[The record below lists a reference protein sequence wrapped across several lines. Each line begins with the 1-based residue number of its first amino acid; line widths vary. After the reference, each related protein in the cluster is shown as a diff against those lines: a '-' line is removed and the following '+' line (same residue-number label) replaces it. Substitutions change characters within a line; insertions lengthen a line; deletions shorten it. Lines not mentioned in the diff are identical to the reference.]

1 MENGNWKM
9 ENMRTKYDVIVIG
22 GGSAG
27 FSVLEQIS
35 HQGLK
40 IALVENR
47 KLGGSCPN
55 FACVPTKALVK
66 SAEVLHTA
74 SNAARFGITAKDVG
88 FDWKAVQKYRADKV
102 ANTAAQESEQDL
114 KEKEVD
120 LLWGAARFVSPSE
133 IQVDGK
139 TYKADKL
146 VITTGSRAT
155 MPDIPGI
162 SEVGVIDSDKAVE
175 LPTLPKSLAIVGA
188 GPVGIELAQIYARFG
203 TKVTV
208 IVRGRQILS
217 REEPEVSSLARQH
230 LENDGVRFV
239 FGAELR
245 GLTQEGDVKQVHY
258 DVKGKHNVLEVHEI
272 LMAVGRTP
280 NIDMLDLE
288 KAGVEYSE
296 KGVNT
301 NEFMQSS
308 KPRIYAAGDD
318 VGIMLFTHN
327 ASYEGYVIGRNILG
341 EKVKVDHRVIPR
353 GTFCDPE
360 IGSVG
365 IMEEEAR
372 ERGLQILTAK
382 MPYGGGR
389 GDIVSDP
396 EGLIKVTV
404 DEKTRQILGASVI
417 GRYAAEFVHF
427 LAFAMHAKIPVD
439 TLDTMVYAFPTYA
452 EGIAGITEYLE

>member
-1 MENGNWKM
+1 
-9 ENMRTKYDVIVIG
+9 MRNKYDVIVIG

-27 FSVLEQIS
+27 FSILEQIS

-66 SAEVLHTA
+66 SAEVLH
-74 SNAARFGITAKDVG
+74 SARNSANFGILAKDVS
-88 FDWKAVQKYRADKV
+88 FDWTKVQEYRTKMV
-102 ANTAAQESEQDL
+102 ANTAAQESEEDL

-120 LLWGAARFVSPSE
+120 LIWGTAKFISPNEIEVDPSTGSGHTAKRYYADRFVIS
-133 IQVDGK
+133 
-139 TYKADKL
+139 
-146 VITTGSRAT
+146 TGSRAT
-155 MPDIPGI
+155 IPVIPGI
-162 SEVGVIDSDKAVE
+162 DEVSVIDSDKAVE
-175 LPTLPKSLAIVGA
+175 LPKLPKSLIIVGA

-208 IVRGRQILS
+208 IVRGNRILS
-217 REEPEVSSLARQH
+217 REEPEVASLAQKF
-230 LENDGVRFV
+230 LEEDSIKFI
-239 FGAELR
+239 FGANIR
-245 GLTQEGDVKQVHY
+245 GVTQEGRKKQLHI
-258 DVKGKHNVLEVHEI
+258 DTKNKHEVVGGEEI
-272 LMAVGRTP
+272 LMAIGRTP
-280 NIDMLDLE
+280 NTDMLDLD
-288 KAGVEYSE
+288 KTSVAYSG
-296 KGVNT
+296 KGIKT

-308 KPRIYAAGDD
+308 QSHIYAAGDD

-327 ASYEGYVIGRNILG
+327 ASYEGYIIGRNLLG
-341 EKVKVDHRVIPR
+341 EKLKADHRVIPR
-353 GTFCDPE
+353 GTFSDPE

-372 ERGLQILTAK
+372 KKGFEVKTSK

-404 DEKTRQILGASVI
+404 DGKTRQILGASVI
-417 GRYAAEFVHF
+417 GRMAAEFVHF
-427 LAFAMHAKIPVD
+427 IALAMHARIPVD